1 MRLPETTPSS
11 AGLHTDRA
19 PHSGQNTLIK
29 AAVAEH
35 MSQHSERPTSST
47 TIHSLKNRLATRV
60 SAMVLALAC
69 WLTLSTTVTAAASFN
84 VDELISLY
92 EQTIAKLERSIGS
105 AKAHRTA
112 LIEQMDALGNN
123 LKHVETAA
131 VKTNVKNPS
140 LQRELDQ
147 LKLDLG
153 EIESVLEQ
161 KRADLKQQQEHA
173 SGLPVPAVMSDALA
187 DETALQHHRELALWQ
202 YRLHLKKRK
211 IAAIASQREALL
223 GTIDKTTS
231 RNDAIRHSMQKLTA
245 QRESLNSERQTLEE
259 RFANLSVDIVRKQDR
274 IERMNAR
281 KRRLVNN
288 SAKTLDFSKVRGSLP
303 DPIAG
308 NLFKRFNEPKAEGLL
323 QWEGILVKAQ
333 LGQEIEAVFD
343 GKVVFVG
350 EIQGLGK
357 VAIID
362 HDQEYMSLYGM
373 AELLVVE
380 ESQTVIAGQ
389 VIGTV
394 GESAGIGASALYFEV
409 RHNAKTVDPEEW
421 LSMQSITSDP
431 VE

>member
-1 MRLPETTPSS
+1 MNPSQK
-11 AGLHTDRA
+11 R
-19 PHSGQNTLIK
+19 K
-29 AAVAEH
+29 
-35 MSQHSERPTSST
+35 PTGYLST
-47 TIHSLKNRLATRV
+47 V
-60 SAMVLALAC
+60 VLAIAYL
-69 WLTLSTTVTAAASFN
+69 LTVSTQVTAAASIN
-84 VDELISLY
+84 ADELIRLY
-92 EQTIAKLERSIGS
+92 ERTITTLERSIGT

-112 LIEQMDALGNN
+112 LIEQMDALGSN
-123 LKHVETAA
+123 LRNVETAA
-131 VKTNVKNPS
+131 IKTNVKNPS

-147 LKLDLG
+147 LNVDLSK
-153 EIESVLEQ
+153 IEKRLQQKEQ
-161 KRADLKQQQEHA
+161 ELKQQQER
-173 SGLPVPAVMSDALA
+173 SSQLPVPGIMADALA
-187 DETALQHHRELALWQ
+187 DESALKYHRELALWQ

-211 IAAIASQREALL
+211 IAAISNQRTELL
-223 GTIDKTTS
+223 GAIGKTTS
-231 RNDAIRHSMQKLTA
+231 RNDAIRHSIEKLSA
-245 QRESLNSERQTLEE
+245 QRESLTNERQTLEE
-259 RFANLSVDIVRKQDR
+259 RFADLSVDIVRKQDR

-281 KRRLVNN
+281 KRRLINN
-288 SAKTLDFSKVRGSLP
+288 SAKTLDFSRVRGSLP
-303 DPIAG
+303 DPVTG
-308 NLFKRFNEPKAEGLL
+308 TLYKRFTEPKAEGLL

-343 GKVVFVG
+343 GRVVFVG

-394 GESAGIGASALYFEV
+394 GESAGIDTSALYFEV
-409 RHNAKTVDPEEW
+409 RHNAETVDPEEW